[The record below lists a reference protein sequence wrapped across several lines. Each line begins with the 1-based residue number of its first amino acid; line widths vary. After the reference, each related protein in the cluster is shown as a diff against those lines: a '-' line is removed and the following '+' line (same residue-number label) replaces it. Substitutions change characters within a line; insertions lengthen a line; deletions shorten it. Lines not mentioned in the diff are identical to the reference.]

1 MSDFDALPERNLGP
15 GEHWGRTLE
24 TRQEKVRSRAKGL
37 DQMLGGTNR
46 NTASLLGDI
55 QRRARDL
62 QADLLQLPV
71 TRQGSVYVSNFA
83 VPAAWTVVANIPI
96 QVPAEKGMCDMIA
109 RGSVSVDWVA
119 VGGGGGGERFNWPF
133 PLSSVSQEY
142 GPNEAYFDGMHKG
155 IDFQQ
160 GGGTPIIAP
169 GSGTVTTKAYDS
181 ERGNYI
187 IIDHGDGL
195 TTWYYHLQSPS
206 PLSVGSTVTKG
217 STVVGYV
224 GTTGFSTGNHLHWE
238 TRVNGNHMNPRDFMA
253 QYANSAPTSVPFDFD
268 CRLVLGGQIV
278 RYFRSSR
285 DPVTG
290 DSRFYIAGGLT
301 FPVVQTSTI
310 TAQIHMASKI
320 GVDNPAFPDTFA
332 SLTAFGVF
340 T

>member
-1 MSDFDALPERNLGP
+1 MDDALPRRNLGD

-24 TRQEKVRSRAKGL
+24 TRHERVRTRVQSTS
-37 DQMLGGTNR
+37 QILGGETR
-46 NTASLLGDI
+46 SLSAQMSEL
-55 QRRARDL
+55 QR
-62 QADLLQLPV
+62 QADALRSELLSTPV
-71 TRQGSVYVSNFA
+71 ALQGSGFGSNFA
-83 VPAAWTVVANIPI
+83 IPAAWVTPASATFIVPPGKTQANI
-96 QVPAEKGMCDMIA
+96 IA
-109 RGSVSVDWVA
+109 RGVANVDWVA
-119 VGGGGGGERFNWPF
+119 AQGGSGERFHWPF
-133 PLSSVSQEY
+133 SLGSVSQEY
-142 GPNEAYFDGMHKG
+142 GPNSAYSDGMHKG
-155 IDFQQ
+155 IDFSQA
-160 GGGTPIIAP
+160 GGTPIIAP
-169 GSGTVTTKAYDS
+169 GSGTVTTKTYDG

-195 TTWYYHLQSPS
+195 TTWYYHLNSPS
-206 PLSVGSTVTKG
+206 PLNVGSSVIKG